1 MGGFDPTKYGAI
13 PVQQEPTAEFDPTKY
28 GAIPVK
34 PAARTPQPAKAA
46 GPLAPMIPTAQQA
59 YSQGVQS
66 ASQQGTLGRGFAAVA
81 GQIPP
86 AIEAAKLG
94 SLGGASTFSEALGN
108 IPKGVSY
115 EFEHPLDAATLVL
128 GNYASSIAGPI
139 YQGLL
144 DKNAPASERASK
156 VAEGLMNTVGVGTP
170 IAQSAQAAGRGEYGK
185 AVGTLIPAIAQAALG
200 MKLPGDIQE
209 GYVGAIHPETSEM
222 LSGLKTAAGD
232 TITPSMGTVVSHGG
246 VPSFQ
251 RVVAGIPGGQA
262 LRDVGQAGI
271 TDAAQAYT
279 RALERV
285 YGKATTPLDIKP
297 SGEAVWYHGTKAPVE
312 NVGELRG
319 WGEPALAGP
328 GLYMTSS
335 KDVAEGYART
345 RGAGPTGKVLEGTIP
360 SSAKFYDLDRPIEP
374 DLSAA
379 LSAGTDYQGEHFTP
393 DRSKSGLQNIQ
404 DYKSWLHEGG
414 EDSFEAMQNVSIE
427 MQQKGYDGFS
437 YKGGQIVGKKY
448 GPHDVRVI
456 WPDYSTGAATRVAV
470 KPTVSSIYTKAI
482 MRTSEEAGAKELD
495 AALARYPVR
504 DIGMRTQVVGDAI
517 KKHAG
522 TLYDSLDQAYTMN
535 PKVFQPVAGSLSKWA
550 GGVLKQS
557 EFDRLMSASPEFSS
571 GLRKSLQDLTTAE
584 HLQPGATIQGQEV
597 NLMANYRNA
606 RSDLKAIQMGA
617 KSARDRMIAGQA
629 VDQLDKAIS
638 DGFSKT
644 GNPALNDLYQEAN
657 QKWRQGQALMELGQ
671 AIEPAYRNIEP
682 EMQIGTQK
690 RPTDL
695 NVSRI
700 VDALTEL
707 SKVPIRAKESRFA
720 EAVPSAVDQQTIH
733 QIANYL
739 AKNEAAGGRTIAGQ
753 FGNLDVAR
761 APGEAVTNPTKAA
774 GAIGYVLRLP
784 ASGRIL
790 AFAMTNKAA
799 AAATLEFL
807 KAAPGT
813 AHAAAAAA
821 RLGASMSQWENQ

>member
-81 GQIPP
+81 GQIPA
-86 AIEAAKLG
+86 AIQAAEPG
-94 SLGGASTFSEALGN
+94 FLGGASSVSEALSN
-108 IPKGVSY
+108 IPKGLAY
-115 EFEHPLDAATLVL
+115 EFQHPVDTAGMLLKAY
-128 GNYASSIAGPI
+128 GSSIAGPI
-139 YQGLL
+139 YQGVL

-200 MKLPGDIQE
+200 MKLPGDVQE

-262 LRDVGQAGI
+262 LRDVGQTGI
-271 TDAAQAYT
+271 TDAATAYT
-279 RALERV
+279 RAMVRV
-285 YGKATTPLDIKP
+285 AAD
-297 SGEAVWYHGTKAPVE
+297 
-312 NVGELRG
+312 
-319 WGEPALAGP
+319 AGV
-328 GLYMTSS
+328 
-335 KDVAEGYART
+335 K
-345 RGAGPTGKVLEGTIP
+345 
-360 SSAKFYDLDRPIEP
+360 DLDAS
-374 DLSAA
+374 L
-379 LSAGTDYQGEHFTP
+379 
-393 DRSKSGLQNIQ
+393 
-404 DYKSWLHEGG
+404 
-414 EDSFEAMQNVSIE
+414 
-427 MQQKGYDGFS
+427 
-437 YKGGQIVGKKY
+437 
-448 GPHDVRVI
+448 
-456 WPDYSTGAATRVAV
+456 
-470 KPTVSSIYTKAI
+470 
-482 MRTSEEAGAKELD
+482 AK
-495 AALARYPVR
+495 YPVR

-517 KKHAG
+517 KQHAG
-522 TLYDSLDQAYTMN
+522 TLYDSLDQAYTMD

-550 GGVLKQS
+550 EGVLKQS

-821 RLGASMSQWENQ
+821 RLGASMSQWESQ